1 MGALN
6 RGFRRFVG
14 IAAVSVALS
23 APQVAQS
30 ETLADALVG
39 AYTHS
44 GLLNQNRALLRAAD
58 EDVAIAGAAL
68 KPVLRWSA
76 DLTQTFSRAR
86 ADGAAA
92 TGRSNG
98 LALTASL
105 IGELLLYDF
114 GTSKFRIEAAKETVL
129 ATREVLRSLEQRV
142 LLRAV
147 TAYMGVVE
155 ANEFVAL
162 RRMWRWPNRSWRRP
176 AAVWR
181 RLRGMCC
188 APSRNIA
195 TLWAAS
201 PVALPRRAMCQRWAA
216 MSGRPRPLPCGAIPT
231 CWPPSIRLL
240 PLNCRCWPAKRR

>member
-44 GLLNQNRALLRAAD
+44 GLLNQNRA
-58 EDVAIAGAAL
+58 
-68 KPVLRWSA
+68 
-76 DLTQTFSRAR
+76 
-86 ADGAAA
+86 
-92 TGRSNG
+92 SNG

-162 RRMWRWPNRSWRRP
+162 RAVGAGPQRSGGGSGGCAARRRGISQRCGP
-176 AAVWR
+176 QARSPCHAAPCAKGGQRCPVGQGPCR
-181 RLRGMCC
+181 A
-188 APSRNIA
+188 APSRHA
-195 TLWAAS
+195 GCPAS
-201 PVALPRRAMCQRWAA
+201 GC
-216 MSGRPRPLPCGAIPT
+216 
-231 CWPPSIRLL
+231 
-240 PLNCRCWPAKRR
+240 CR